1 MQNTQNLCV
10 AKSQILFLSSASV
23 SLCVARLQL
32 HVKGLTYLIEP

>member
-10 AKSQILFLSSASV
+10 PKSQILFLSSASV
-23 SLCVARLQL
+23 SLRVARLQL